1 MKKKVIGALSVQ
13 DWKDQE
19 ELKQKYAGIELS
31 RLDPQG
37 DWVTVE
43 ELRTIL
49 HKKVEEFY
57 KKQKSDGKRGG

>member
-49 HKKVEEFY
+49 HKKVEEL
-57 KKQKSDGKRGG
+57 